1 MQHIFSWK
9 IHFLRPVIFVCRL
22 FLMGHSAGAHL
33 SAMMLTVDWENAG
46 LPPSRFAGIAEFQPG
61 CGWSTLE
68 ILTTA
73 V

>member
-1 MQHIFSWK
+1 
-9 IHFLRPVIFVCRL
+9 
-22 FLMGHSAGAHL
+22 MGHSAGAHL